1 MTRMAQR
8 TIVELIDDL
17 DGGEA
22 GETVEF
28 GVDGVAYEIDLS
40 SNNAEKLRDSLAGY
54 VAHARRAGGRRKPT
68 ARPSGRGSSAGRAT
82 VDREQNAAIR
92 EWARKRGMSVS
103 DRGRIPSEVLEA
115 YHKEN

>member
-1 MTRMAQR
+1 MAQR

-28 GVDGVAYEIDLS
+28 SVDGVAYEIDLS
-40 SNNAEKLRDSLAGY
+40 ANNAGKLRDSLAGY
-54 VAHARRAGGRRKPT
+54 VAHARRAGGRRKAAT
-68 ARPSGRGSSAGRAT
+68 RPSGRGGGGGRAT